1 MVFNVVRSVVVVVG
15 YTAVLVVFFAIV
27 LKDLV
32 VLLTSE
38 LMVFITGLEVLSIVL
53 DISVQLGVHK
63 RKRNSVRMTA
73 PSGSLSLEARRGPLH

>member
-1 MVFNVVRSVVVVVG
+1 MVFNVVRSVVVVVVN
-15 YTAVLVVFFAIV
+15 TAVLVVFFAIV

-38 LMVFITGLEVLSIVL
+38 LMAFIVL
-53 DISVQLGVHK
+53 DISVQLGVQYQK
-63 RKRNSVRMTA
+63 RQSVRMTA